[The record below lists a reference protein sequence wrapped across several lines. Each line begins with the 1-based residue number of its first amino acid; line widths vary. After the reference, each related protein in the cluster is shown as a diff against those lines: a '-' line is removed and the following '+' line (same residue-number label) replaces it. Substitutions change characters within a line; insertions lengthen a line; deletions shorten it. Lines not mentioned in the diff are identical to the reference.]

1 MKKVIFTL
9 FSFCLLYVN
18 TNAQYCGNTGSPSGS
33 SQCSPNGLLT
43 KPGLSPVSDILPPVI
58 NGTSAPTVIQF
69 KNFDT
74 ITFAGQVLKIQSLRI
89 DSLGN
94 LPAGLCWATNKTNN
108 TWGNQEDGC
117 IKVNGTTC
125 SAPGQYRL
133 KIVVTAFVGAVA
145 PGIPISTDAGAA
157 NLYYYV
163 RVNNAGDA
171 ETAVDTAGQAANSNI
186 FVSYGTQSN
195 CGTGINDVNSNINSL
210 TVVPN
215 PFNNKAIVSFY
226 ADNSGV
232 MTERLTNMIGS
243 EVLRRSVEVRTG
255 VNTSTIEKNNLP
267 VGVYFYSLS
276 DGKNVVTKR
285 VVISE

>member
-18 TNAQYCGNTGSPSGS
+18 TNAQYCGHTGAGSGS
-33 SQCSPNGLLT
+33 SQCSPSGLLT
-43 KPGLSPVSDILPPVI
+43 KPGLEPVSDSLPPVI
-58 NGTSAPTVIQF
+58 NGTNTGTVIQF

-94 LPAGLCWATNKTNN
+94 LPAGLCWATNKANN

-133 KIVVTAFVGAVA
+133 KIVVTAFVGASA

-163 RVNNAGDA
+163 RVNNAS
-171 ETAVDTAGQAANSNI
+171 ETETPVDTAGQAANSNI
-186 FVSYGTQSN
+186 FVPYGSQAN
-195 CGTGINDVNSNINSL
+195 CGVGINDVTSNINSL

-226 ADNSGV
+226 ADKAGV

-243 EVLRRSVEVRTG
+243 EVLRRSVDVRAG

-267 VGVYFYSLS
+267 VGVYFYGLS
-276 DGKNVVTKR
+276 DGKTVVTKR

>member
-18 TNAQYCGNTGSPSGS
+18 TNAQYCGHTGSPSGS
-33 SQCSPNGLLT
+33 SQCSPSGLLT
-43 KPGLSPVSDILPPVI
+43 EPGLSPVSDSMPPVI
-58 NGTSAPTVIQF
+58 NGTSAPTTIQF

-94 LPAGLCWATNKTNN
+94 LPAGLCWATNKANN

-133 KIVVTAFVGAVA
+133 KIVVTAYVGASA

-163 RVNNAGDA
+163 RVNNAGDT
-171 ETAVDTAGQAANSNI
+171 ETPVDTAGQAANSNI
-186 FVSYGTQSN
+186 FVAYGPAAV

-226 ADNSGV
+226 ADKAGV
-232 MTERLTNMIGS
+232 MTERMTNMIGS
-243 EVLRRSVEVRTG
+243 EVLRKSVEVRAG
-255 VNTSTIEKNNLP
+255 ENTSTIEKNNLP

-276 DGKNVVTKR
+276 DGKTVVTKR